1 MQNKRISET
10 RKTGKKEK
18 EKAPIM
24 EENALTNSRFTFLN
38 IYIYIYF
45 LNIYIF
51 LNSWSILSTYKN
63 NRKPISFQVENSTK
77 IIQFALVQGTEAEH
91 LWLLPISTIVWSTLF
106 SDKINPTHVLGSWD
120 KSCWGEM
127 LL

>member
-51 LNSWSILSTYKN
+51 LNS
-63 NRKPISFQVENSTK
+63 
-77 IIQFALVQGTEAEH
+77 
-91 LWLLPISTIVWSTLF
+91 
-106 SDKINPTHVLGSWD
+106 
-120 KSCWGEM
+120 
-127 LL
+127 